1 MKHILGILT
10 FACALGVN
18 AASDID
24 PNVAMGAINLDA
36 EQKTQF
42 NVMMRRL
49 NRSISEA
56 ISKERRRNAGTM
68 SARNIEKRIKRKIK
82 RLYRDLDE
90 TAEDIVREDQWDA
103 YLVFKDAHHIDTNKQ
118 EFVPAQNRE
127 N

>member
-49 NRSISEA
+49 NRGISEA

-90 TAEDIVREDQWDA
+90 TAKDIVREDQWDA
-103 YLVFKDAHHIDTNKQ
+103 YLAFKDAHHIDTNKQ
-118 EFVPAQNRE
+118 EFVPPQNRE